1 MYFSLNFREEL
12 ILCNTLP
19 HHFSYRQEELMFN
32 IGQQQSNTQPHSN
45 FTPNSDHSS
54 SQPLSCAT
62 RSVQLNTQKRHV
74 SSANGVD
81 HTIFTTPVPLSSTL
95 LSPDDGSIMI
105 HSQQEPTTAGGGDCA
120 WHAIFGVRIN
130 NEFICTDV
138 AAKRQAFVAWLKNGE
153 EQPPGTDALIIE
165 CIRDL
170 IAEEFLPNGF
180 FPQYYPAIMAARQQ
194 HQQRKDVQISAEIL
208 AEYYR
213 WIAGEGHWI
222 LRGEIKLIAH
232 AFNKT
237 IICYTTGQEPQK
249 HNPGYGEPIIIR
261 FNGVHYERKASLPSN
276 LQPRANET
284 NSTSLLVLRK
294 SSQENTA
301 DTTSAVSPIV
311 QLKLHNKAKDMKVL
325 YHMLCALIS
334 WEEGKKNAEETL
346 KIIAS
351 YSGGIDGIDFA
362 GDIKNRYGCED
373 KKPDKAG
380 FIDFEQLHRVFIL
393 LDSNIA
399 ITKDITEDLRRLKT
413 KILFILHSEL
423 QQHPIELLPLL
434 ADEEVALLKDMP
446 STGDMQSLDTI
457 YQYARE
463 HYYHVAIMR
472 IKAEEAAFKEAMKNR
487 DDLYVIARRMVFIG
501 ELGHEIEKDLRKTD
515 DKNKTAL
522 QPLIDVFIQLNRFR
536 NRFGHPPA
544 NFFKNFEQSSAN
556 RAQLNTE
563 FGIQINALY
572 EALKEPQVI
581 IDRITQAC
589 MAIARSTHLSSEQKK
604 AASKNGTAHKVD
616 FNVLEEKLKESNE
629 YQSLLGICHSM
640 DSQNLSVT
648 EQEKLAPGNEPSV
661 SELLTLADRLN
672 ASILKINALKMLQA
686 RKRFKK
692 QIQTDDRFKVL
703 FEHITADIVEFD
715 ITAEDK
721 CEEALKKMAQFEEK
735 PERTL
740 KFDKYSDIFGQLKKI
755 YDAYTKNDPVFID
768 QFKEHHK
775 KMMEGKID
783 SSLPEKTQK
792 SQKKQ
797 YARYQSD
804 YAELA
809 TDISKLGHEQFSI
822 LADFNSQTFIDSREQ
837 ILAVLNYIAPAAT
850 KKIWQ
855 LNLESLLEFVASS
868 EGSTTD
874 PKVLKERTGKI
885 RSFFGWMESAY
896 NAHSSRDP
904 KILAAK
910 IRKENVDNT
919 AYLLEAIHQE
929 MRNVFTVDDRVSDP
943 AKRQAIK
950 EYTVLLVGQ
959 YMRDLSEI
967 GSLKEHLISH
977 TAYKAGSRMQ
987 QMRSKGLAHEPLRFD
1002 PIKFAEEFRTVII
1015 PAIMDFHAVYILNRH
1030 GNSSSRKIQ
1039 TLRIVAEAYVRLC
1052 FYDEAIKLLQEALHI
1067 AQTDKK
1073 AIDREKLEEMGLLTE
1088 NTVVIDGAELHFG
1101 IESYAFE
1108 LRSDL
1113 AYTYYQQG
1121 NFYKAYEIAR
1131 DLIDEIEDINFAD
1144 DEFLNKLADLYSIM
1158 ANYFLQQQNFTDA
1171 VEHLGEAYHL
1181 AKNKKKKNHL
1191 IYSLQYCQQ
1200 EARRYGHHV
1209 DIPVNLTLEESDI
1222 TPYNRFFREL
1232 SRYYQ
1237 SVEAADFVGA
1247 KDMLTQLRDF
1257 LQTHAGDLRKELGDQ
1272 YQLCDLRILRA
1283 EIVYCVE
1290 TNTIAERLLDFEQA
1304 LKAKVAQLP
1313 QPLKRDRDIGITLAY
1328 LSRAYARVAEKEGD
1342 FSDAMVLFTNS
1353 RQYLEEA
1360 TKILPE
1366 TDSELIKA
1374 IPSLITCYYNHQ
1386 LNYLLNDFTASLM
1399 VLNEALGLIDRY
1411 GLEESPNIFTA
1422 LGYTYLKQAE
1432 QVKQSG
1438 NYPGAMSFY
1447 KEAYPVLNRARVLFE
1462 IKHTQGNITATEKFN
1477 YREVIRGL
1485 GDYYEGY
1492 GSYYFGL
1499 KEDGRSKNALT
1510 KAIQFYEFYL
1520 SLPDINTLFAP
1531 KISSFKEE
1539 CLSLIRVIDRRTP
1552 QTAKKTESIRTPS
1565 TDLNSEEIEMRM
1577 LLLNNFNKAQK
1588 ETKKKIFFKKLKDAE
1603 KFKTFLINKLSIQAA
1618 EIHVVSSTYIELK
1631 LSADSINLLSELNKQ
1646 LRSSQTKK

>member
-1 MYFSLNFREEL
+1 
-12 ILCNTLP
+12 
-19 HHFSYRQEELMFN
+19 MFN

-170 IAEEFLPNGF
+170 IAEELLPNGF
-180 FPQYYPAIMAARQQ
+180 VPECYKDIMAARQQ
-194 HQQRKDVQISAEIL
+194 QGKYVEISEKIL

-213 WIAGEGHWI
+213 WIAGEGHWM
-222 LRGEIKLIAH
+222 LRGEIALIAH

-237 IICYTTGQEPQK
+237 IICYTAGQEPQPY
-249 HNPGYGEPIIIR
+249 NPGHGEPIIIH
-261 FNGVHYERKASLPSN
+261 FNGVHYERKAHLPINS
-276 LQPRANET
+276 QPRANKAHSTPLQLLSAPPIENLVNTT
-284 NSTSLLVLRK
+284 NV
-294 SSQENTA
+294 
-301 DTTSAVSPIV
+301 VSPIV
-311 QLKLHNKAKDMKVL
+311 RLKLHNKAKDMRVL
-325 YHMLCALIS
+325 YHMLCALIA
-334 WEEGKKNAEETL
+334 WEKNPQSAVDTL
-346 KIIAS
+346 KIITSFA
-351 YSGGIDGIDFA
+351 GGEDGITFKED
-362 GDIKNRYGCED
+362 DPKCIRNRYGRED
-373 KKPDKAG
+373 KNPDKAG
-380 FIDFEQLHRVFIL
+380 FIDFELLHRAFIIL
-393 LDSNIA
+393 NSKIA
-399 ITKDITEDLRRLKT
+399 ITEDITDTFHILKA

-423 QQHPIELLPLL
+423 QQHPIELSPLL
-434 ADEEVALLKDMP
+434 TDEAIALLKDMP
-446 STGDMQSLDTI
+446 STGDEQNLETI
-457 YQYARE
+457 YQYVRKN
-463 HYYHVAIMR
+463 YYHVAIMC
-472 IKAEEAAFKEAMKNR
+472 IKAEEAVFKEAMKSR
-487 DDLYVIARRMVFIG
+487 DDLYRVARIIVFIG
-501 ELGHEIEKDLRKTD
+501 ELCHEIEKDLRKAD
-515 DKNKTAL
+515 DKSKATL
-522 QPLIDVFIQLNRFR
+522 QSLIDIFIELNRFR
-536 NRFGHPPA
+536 NRFVHPRA
-544 NFFKNFEQSSAN
+544 NFFKNFEESSAN
-556 RAQLNTE
+556 RAQFNTE
-563 FGIQINALY
+563 LGIQINALY
-572 EALKEPQVI
+572 EVLENPKIA
-581 IDRITQAC
+581 IDQITQAC
-589 MAIARSTHLSSEQKK
+589 IAIARSVHSSSRQKK
-604 AASKNGTAHKVD
+604 AMSKNGTAYKVD
-616 FNVLEEKLKESNE
+616 FNVLEEKLRESDE
-629 YQSLLGICHSM
+629 YLSLWSICR
-640 DSQNLSVT
+640 SQNNQHLSVT
-648 EQEKLAPGNEPSV
+648 EQEKLAPGYEPSV
-661 SELLTLADRLN
+661 VEVLTLADRLN
-672 ASILKINALKMLQA
+672 APIVKINALKMLQA
-686 RKRFKK
+686 RERFQA
-692 QIQTDDRFKVL
+692 QIEADDSFKAL
-703 FEHITADIVEFD
+703 FEDITTDIPEFDIVEK
-715 ITAEDK
+715 DK
-721 CEEALKKMAQFEEK
+721 CEAALKKMAEFEEK
-735 PERTL
+735 SEHTL
-740 KFDKYSDIFGQLKKI
+740 KFDKYSDIFGQLKKL
-755 YDAYTKNDPVFID
+755 YDAYTKAENNQAFIH
-768 QFKEHHK
+768 QFKAHHK
-775 KMMEGKID
+775 KMMEAQVD
-783 SSLPEKTQK
+783 SSLPEKTKK
-792 SQKKQ
+792 SQRKQ
-797 YARYQSD
+797 YAKYQKD
-804 YAELA
+804 YADLA
-809 TDISKLGHEQFSI
+809 ADIRKLDQEQFGI
-822 LADFNSQTFIDSREQ
+822 LTDFDPQTFIDSSDK
-837 ILAVLNYIAPAAT
+837 ILAILDYIAPVTA
-850 KKIWQ
+850 KSPWQ
-855 LNLESLLEFVASS
+855 LNLEPLLQLVALR
-868 EGSTTD
+868 EGPTTD

-885 RSFFGWMESAY
+885 RSFFGLMDSAY
-896 NAHSSRDP
+896 MAHSIRDP
-904 KILAAK
+904 KVLAARV
-910 IRKENVDNT
+910 RKESVDNT

-929 MRNVFTVDDRVSDP
+929 MRNIFTVDDRVTDP
-943 AKRQAIK
+943 VKRQAIK
-950 EYTVLLVGQ
+950 EYGVLLVGQ

-967 GSLKEHLISH
+967 GALKEILISH
-977 TAYKAGSRMQ
+977 TAYEAGSRMQ
-987 QMRSKGLAHEPLRFD
+987 QMRSKGLAHETLRFD
-1002 PIKFAEEFRTVII
+1002 PIQFAETFRNII
-1015 PAIMDFHAVYILNRH
+1015 LPAVADFHAVHIVNQYS
-1030 GNSSSRKIQ
+1030 NSPSRKIQ
-1039 TLRIVAEAYVRLC
+1039 SLRTTAEAYVRLC

-1073 AIDREKLEEMGLLTE
+1073 AIDHEKLEEMGLLTE
-1088 NTVVIDGAELHFG
+1088 NTLVIDGAELHFG

-1113 AYTYYQQG
+1113 AYAYYQQG

-1144 DEFLNKLADLYSIM
+1144 DEFLNRLADLYSIM

-1171 VEHLGEAYHL
+1171 VEHLGEAYNL

-1200 EARRYGHHV
+1200 EARRYEHHV
-1209 DIPVNLTLEESDI
+1209 DIPENLTLEEADI
-1222 TPYNRFFREL
+1222 SPYNRFFREL

-1237 SVEAADFVGA
+1237 SVEAADFASA

-1257 LQTHAGDLRKELGDQ
+1257 LQTHTGDLRKELGDQ

-1290 TNTIAERLLDFEQA
+1290 TNTIAERLLDFKQA

-1342 FSDAMVLFTNS
+1342 FSDAMALFTNS

-1399 VLNEALGLIDRY
+1399 MLNEALGLIDRY

-1432 QVKQSG
+1432 QVRQSG

-1447 KEAYPVLNRARVLFE
+1447 KQAYPILNQARVLFE
-1462 IKHTQGNITATEKFN
+1462 FKHTQGNITATEKFN

-1492 GSYYFGL
+1492 GSYYFAL
-1499 KEDGRSKNALT
+1499 KENGPSKDALT
-1510 KAIQFYEFYL
+1510 KAIQFYELYL
-1520 SLPDINTLFAP
+1520 SLPDIDTFYAT

-1552 QTAKKTESIRTPS
+1552 QTAKKTESIRDPS
-1565 TDLNSEEIEMRM
+1565 TDLNSEEIEMRT

-1588 ETKKKIFFKKLKDAE
+1588 EKKKKIFFKKLKDAE

-1646 LRSSQTKK
+1646 LKSSQTKK